1 MFFILRTARLH
12 RREWT
17 VAIEL
22 LAMVDYVT
30 DTLKTSRLKK
40 VDMIDMTVA
49 NATSKMLPTGWQ
61 PSCSTVDRL
70 VGGMRNMLR
79 VAKRA
84 ASSGAGARQRHACA
98 RLSDAAALYDA
109 SVLEL
114 HKTPAAV
121 DNAQTESD
129 WQVSEM

>member
-40 VDMIDMTVA
+40 VDTIDMAVA
-49 NATSKMLPTGWQ
+49 NATSPMLPAGRQ

-70 VGGMRNMLR
+70 VG
-79 VAKRA
+79 
-84 ASSGAGARQRHACA
+84 
-98 RLSDAAALYDA
+98 
-109 SVLEL
+109 
-114 HKTPAAV
+114 
-121 DNAQTESD
+121 ESA
-129 WQVSEM
+129 

>member
-1 MFFILRTARLH
+1 MFFILLTARLH

-40 VDMIDMTVA
+40 VDMIGMTVA
-49 NATSKMLPTGWQ
+49 NATSTMLPTGWQ

-70 VGGMRNMLR
+70 VGGMRNMLGLSGGSVDGRR
-79 VAKRA
+79 V
-84 ASSGAGARQRHACA
+84 
-98 RLSDAAALYDA
+98 L
-109 SVLEL
+109 
-114 HKTPAAV
+114 TPRG
-121 DNAQTESD
+121 SF
-129 WQVSEM
+129 

>member
-1 MFFILRTARLH
+1 M
-12 RREWT
+12 
-17 VAIEL
+17 
-22 LAMVDYVT
+22 
-30 DTLKTSRLKK
+30 
-40 VDMIDMTVA
+40 
-49 NATSKMLPTGWQ
+49 
-61 PSCSTVDRL
+61 
-70 VGGMRNMLR
+70 
-79 VAKRA
+79 
-84 ASSGAGARQRHACA
+84 HACV

>member
-17 VAIEL
+17 VAIAL

-40 VDMIDMTVA
+40 VDTIDMAVA
-49 NATSKMLPTGWQ
+49 NATSPMLPAGRQ

-70 VGGMRNMLR
+70 VG
-79 VAKRA
+79 
-84 ASSGAGARQRHACA
+84 
-98 RLSDAAALYDA
+98 
-109 SVLEL
+109 
-114 HKTPAAV
+114 
-121 DNAQTESD
+121 ESA
-129 WQVSEM
+129 

>member
-1 MFFILRTARLH
+1 MRTARLH

-49 NATSKMLPTGWQ
+49 NATSKMLPT
-61 PSCSTVDRL
+61 C
-70 VGGMRNMLR
+70 
-79 VAKRA
+79 RA
-84 ASSGAGARQRHACA
+84 HPLERP
-98 RLSDAAALYDA
+98 AAA
-109 SVLEL
+109 
-114 HKTPAAV
+114 PGG
-121 DNAQTESD
+121 
-129 WQVSEM
+129 

>member
-49 NATSKMLPTGWQ
+49 NATSTMLPTGWQ

-70 VGGMRNMLR
+70 VGAMRNMLR

-84 ASSGAGARQRHACA
+84 AEQARARDTRVLVSRMRQLRCATRACWSCTRRRPRWTTRRPRA
-98 RLSDAAALYDA
+98 TVR
-109 SVLEL
+109 
-114 HKTPAAV
+114 K
-121 DNAQTESD
+121 
-129 WQVSEM
+129 